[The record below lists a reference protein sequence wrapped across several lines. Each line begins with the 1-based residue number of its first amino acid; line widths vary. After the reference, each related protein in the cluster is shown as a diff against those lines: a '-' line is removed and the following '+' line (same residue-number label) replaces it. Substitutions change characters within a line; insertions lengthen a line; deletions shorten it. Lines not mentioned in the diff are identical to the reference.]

1 MKSRRWRI
9 ASRMDWR
16 WTKQKLKSEWCHS
29 GIESKRTIWISCLT
43 LFWKKWEATTFKV
56 SVHTNN
62 ILTPLRKNV
71 ACIIWILGLDFYEKK
86 ASNVYYESA
95 LFRIKTFLTFFKC
108 SWIDKTI
115 FHLHIIT
122 IKSFSFTYHS
132 MHSWSLSFY
141 VCLYSN
147 EIKSILPPFLLQIRR
162 RFLWPRKHMKILLRI
177 VKQVLQLRNLFKRQ
191 CQLSALHF
199 ERARKSN
206 LRFM

>member
-62 ILTPLRKNV
+62 IFTPLRKNV

-95 LFRIKTFLTFFKC
+95 LFNVKTFLTFLKC
-108 SWIDKTI
+108 SWKDKTT
-115 FHLHIIT
+115 FIIYM
-122 IKSFSFTYHS
+122 KYSAY
-132 MHSWSLSFY
+132 SW
-141 VCLYSN
+141 N
-147 EIKSILPPFLLQIRR
+147 NKE
-162 RFLWPRKHMKILLRI
+162 
-177 VKQVLQLRNLFKRQ
+177 LRNYFHDAEDNSFQVQFDSIGK
-191 CQLSALHF
+191 QLLN
-199 ERARKSN
+199 N
-206 LRFM
+206 L